1 MHEGE
6 EVTVRYTVLG
16 NPGNRMSL
24 SATLRKY
31 NRQKIRKSSNGLR
44 RNLTVSFNR

>member
-16 NPGNRMSL
+16 NPGNRMFL
-24 SATLRKY
+24 SATLRIIYTIVKY
-31 NRQKIRKSSNGLR
+31 GSRVTDYGVTSL
-44 RNLTVSFNR
+44 